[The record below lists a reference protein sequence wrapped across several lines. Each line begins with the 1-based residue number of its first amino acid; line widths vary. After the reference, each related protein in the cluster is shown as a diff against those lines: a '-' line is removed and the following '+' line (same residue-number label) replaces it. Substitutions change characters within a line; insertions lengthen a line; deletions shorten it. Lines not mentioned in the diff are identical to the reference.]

1 MSTKRYTV
9 RLTQGEREH
18 LNGILSSDQNVAR
31 KKRVRAQVFL
41 KVDEGEHGPAWTDE
55 QVAEAFD
62 LHVNSVHAMRKDL
75 VLRGFE
81 EALERRPQ
89 ATPRRK
95 PVFDAKTE
103 KEVLTLAVSKSPKGQ
118 ARWTL
123 RLLADEVVRLDIVE
137 SVSHETVRKALKKGI
152 YSPIAR

>member
-9 RLTQGEREH
+9 RLTQRERDH
-18 LNGILSSDQNVAR
+18 LNGVLSSNQKVAR

-55 QVAEAFD
+55 KVAEAFD

-75 VLRGFE
+75 VVRGFE

-89 ATPRRK
+89 ATPRHQ
-95 PVFDAKTE
+95 PVFDAKSE
-103 KEVLTLAVSKSPKGQ
+103 KEVLTLAVSKAPKGQ

-137 SVSHETVRKALKKGI
+137 SVSHETVRKVLKKGI
-152 YSPIAR
+152 YSPIAK

>member
-1 MSTKRYTV
+1 MSAKRYAV
-9 RLTQGEREH
+9 RLTQREREH
-18 LNGILSSDQNVAR
+18 LNGILSSDRKVAR

-41 KVDEGEHGPAWTDE
+41 KVDEGEDGPAWTDE
-55 QVAEAFD
+55 EVAEAFD

-75 VLRGFE
+75 VVRGLE
-81 EALERRPQ
+81 EALERRAQ

-95 PVFDAKTE
+95 PVFDAKGE
-103 KEVLTLAVSKSPKGQ
+103 KQVLTLAVSKSPKGQ

-137 SVSHETVRKALKKGI
+137 TVSHETVRKILKKGI
-152 YSPIAR
+152 CNPIAK